1 MPLGHLWG
9 QISHNFYFGQ
19 EYLILWIAITQQKVN
34 ELIPF
39 FFLYSRVTW
48 NNVDSFPEWDM
59 DLSKVTR
66 EQFLKFHIIPILT
79 LITSPID
86 SVSKL
91 KGESVR
97 WTPSGAEGFTY

>member
-1 MPLGHLWG
+1 M
-9 QISHNFYFGQ
+9 
-19 EYLILWIAITQQKVN
+19 
-34 ELIPF
+34 
-39 FFLYSRVTW
+39 
-48 NNVDSFPEWDM
+48 DSFPEWDM

-66 EQFLKFHIIPILT
+66 EQFLKFHIIPTLT

-97 WTPSGAEGFTY
+97 